1 MRGNFIF
8 LIAVAFYKSDSRDL
22 EMNFFF
28 RKIFLM
34 ANILLPLQ
42 KCEALKLNH
51 VNKCTE
57 QVLSVKFNIPI
68 KINDMKLQKGSFI
81 YS

>member
-22 EMNFFF
+22 EM
-28 RKIFLM
+28 KIFCQKNLFDGKYF
-34 ANILLPLQ
+34 ATTS

-68 KINDMKLQKGSFI
+68 KINGIKLQKGSFI
-81 YS
+81 Y